1 MSNKKTQ
8 FGQSLMGDFEEN
20 TWTFEMEKDFKLT
33 AGDFAILPKI
43 DFEVLVILVKRLK
56 LAISK
61 DKKAKMNSEIT
72 LCVFKLNESLEDLV
86 CFDKSNNN

>member
-8 FGQSLMGDFEEN
+8 FGQSLTGDFEEN
-20 TWTFEMEKDFKLT
+20 TWTFEMLEDFKLT
-33 AGDFAILPKI
+33 EGDFAILPKT
-43 DFEVLVILVKRLK
+43 DFEVLVTLVKKLK

-61 DKKAKMNSEIT
+61 DEKAKMNSEIT

-86 CFDKSNNN
+86 